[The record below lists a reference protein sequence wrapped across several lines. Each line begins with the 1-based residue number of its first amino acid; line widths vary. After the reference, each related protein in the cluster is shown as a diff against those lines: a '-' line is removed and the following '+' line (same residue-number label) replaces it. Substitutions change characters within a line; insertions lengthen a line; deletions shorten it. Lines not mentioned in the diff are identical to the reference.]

1 MFFVR
6 LLHKLSLEK
15 SHTGG
20 GRYIRKLLAYVRPQ
34 WHRMAAGVLLGM
46 ASAMFNAVM
55 LIAFQLI
62 FSLVLKG
69 DAPMKG
75 MVTRVPF
82 VGPVDLSTFFSIK
95 DDVEVGIG
103 VVIAA
108 CAFIPLLIFARGFL
122 SYLSS
127 RIYTSA
133 ASHILYKI
141 RNDLYQAILRQ
152 SLSFFNRSKGGHL
165 IQVISQQAN
174 SLQSNALQLVQAL
187 TKHPMTIIS
196 ILVVLFNMDWLFTL
210 LSLFVFPLCIV
221 PVRMMAKRTQKS
233 GQLETKANAD
243 LLVCMHEA
251 IGGIRV
257 VKGNSREEYELQR
270 FDKANAT
277 ISIDA
282 LEFNKLSDLS
292 GTFVETIASLGIAV
306 GLVYWW
312 NEGRTADQFFLL
324 VLALTQMYPPIKE
337 LSRISMTMQKTIIA
351 TEAVFD
357 LLEKAPE
364 VADKPGAPTMSRS
377 AGSLIFRGVTFAYP
391 DISDPNGGKLLHKA
405 VNAVN
410 LRFEPGKFYA
420 LVGPSGSGKSTLFSL
435 LLRFYDADSGAI
447 EIDGNDIKSVT
458 QTSLRENFG
467 IVSQDVFLFHDTI
480 RENIRYGR
488 LDATDE
494 EIMTAARKAHVDD
507 FVQHIKGG
515 YEAVVGDSGANLS
528 GGQKQRISI
537 ARAILRGA
545 PVLLLDEAT
554 SALDT
559 EAERIIQEAVH
570 ELAEGRTV
578 IAIAHRLSTV
588 LAAHQIVVMK
598 GGEVKA
604 VGAHHELIKTCA
616 LYQRLYELQFDSQAL
631 LTRPKATKSE
641 GLA

>member
-1 MFFVR
+1 MFFAR
-6 LLHKLSLEK
+6 LFQRVSLEK
-15 SHTGG
+15 SHAGG

-34 WHRMAAGVLLGM
+34 WHRMGAGVLLGM

-75 MVTRVPF
+75 MVRRVPF
-82 VGPVDLSTFFSIK
+82 IGPIDLSKLFSLQ
-95 DDVEVGIG
+95 DDAEVGIG

-122 SYLSS
+122 SFLSS

-133 ASHILYKI
+133 ASHVLYKI

-152 SLSFFNRSKGGHL
+152 SLSFFNRSKGGQL
-165 IQVISQQAN
+165 IQIISQQAN

-196 ILVVLFNMDWLFTL
+196 ILVVLFNMDWFFTL
-210 LSLFVFPLCIV
+210 MSLFVFPLCIV

-257 VKGNSREEYELQR
+257 VKGNSREDYELQR
-270 FDKANAT
+270 FDKANAA

-282 LEFNKLSDLS
+282 LEFNKLADLS
-292 GTFVETIASLGIAV
+292 GTFVETIASLGIAA

-312 NEGRTADQFFLL
+312 SEGRTADQFFLL
-324 VLALTQMYPPIKE
+324 VMALTQMYPPIKE
-337 LSRISMTMQKTIIA
+337 LSRIGMTMQKTIIA

-357 LLEKAPE
+357 LLEKEPE
-364 VADKPGAPTMSRS
+364 VADKPKAMAMSRS
-377 AGSLIFRGVTFAYP
+377 TGSLVFRDVTFAYP
-391 DISDPNGGKLLHKA
+391 DTSDPNGGKLPHKA
-405 VNAVN
+405 VHGVS
-410 LRFEPGKFYA
+410 LRFDPGRFYA

-435 LLRFYDADSGAI
+435 LLRFYDADSGLI

-458 QTSLRENFG
+458 QNSLRENFG

-488 LDATDE
+488 LNATDE
-494 EIMTAARKAHVDD
+494 EIVAAARKAHVDD

-515 YEAVVGDSGANLS
+515 YDAVVGDSGANLS

-578 IAIAHRLSTV
+578 VAIAHRLSTV

-598 GGEVKA
+598 GGVVEA
-604 VGAHHELIKTCA
+604 VGSHHDLMKTCA
-616 LYQRLYELQFDSQAL
+616 LYQRLYELQFDSQSAL
-631 LTRPKATKSE
+631 DEPRS
-641 GLA
+641 LAGNSFA